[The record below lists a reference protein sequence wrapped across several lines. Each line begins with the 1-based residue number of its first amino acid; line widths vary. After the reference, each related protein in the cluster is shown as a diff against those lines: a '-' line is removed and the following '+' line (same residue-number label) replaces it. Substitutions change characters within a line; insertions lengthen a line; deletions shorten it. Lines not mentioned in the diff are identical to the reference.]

1 MAAYRSL
8 SRAVSRSAKPRELTN
23 TSVVWWLRISLRML
37 RSTAGHTDPARS
49 SADEGFPGAVS
60 SAPAPPWVRGPRDGI
75 DGTVTVPCRLASL
88 IMAGVTPLMDGSSDD
103 FTPPTADWA

>member
-8 SRAVSRSAKPRELTN
+8 SRAVSRSANPRELTN

-49 SADEGFPGAVS
+49 SADVASPGTDVVS
-60 SAPAPPWVRGPRDGI
+60 PAPTSARARSGP
-75 DGTVTVPCRLASL
+75 
-88 IMAGVTPLMDGSSDD
+88 
-103 FTPPTADWA
+103 